1 MVENTKLED
10 ILEESEEFKI
20 NDSRTADWAME
31 KIKEARKCRDF
42 FKETAEQ
49 KIAELKQKIEEAEK
63 KCESRTA
70 YLLGQLNQTQG
81 LFPSRKTKTREV
93 VELPAGK
100 LVWKHAKQEFE
111 RDEEK
116 LLPYLKE
123 NAPEYV
129 EYVPKIKWGE
139 LKKDLIIESGIPVRK
154 NTGEIPEGI
163 RIIEKPE
170 SFDIE

>member
-1 MVENTKLED
+1 MVENFEWED
-10 ILEESEEFKI
+10 IFEETEDFAI

-49 KIAELKQKIEEAEK
+49 KIAKLRQQIEEAEK

-70 YLLGQLNQTQG
+70 YLLGKLNQVQG
-81 LFPSRKTKTREV
+81 LFPSCKTKTREV

-100 LVWKHAKQEFE
+100 LIWKYAKQDYE
-111 RDEEK
+111 RDEKK
-116 LLPYLKE
+116 LLPYLEE
-123 NAPEYV
+123 NAPEFV

-139 LKKDLIIESGIPVRK
+139 LKKELIIESGIPVRK

-163 RIIEKPE
+163 MIVEKPE